1 MTKREALNQW
11 KAYRLPAIE
20 QAEQLYGNGID
31 RCMRREDWN
40 NYTDALC
47 KRGAITERQYMT
59 WTHPRIVDP
68 D

>member
-1 MTKREALNQW
+1 MTKSEALNQW
-11 KAYRLPAIE
+11 KTYRLPAIQ
-20 QAEQLYGNGID
+20 QAEQLYGNGYD
-31 RCMRREDWN
+31 RPMRREDWN

-47 KRGAITERQYMT
+47 KSGAITLRQYET

>member
-1 MTKREALNQW
+1 MTKSEALEQW
-11 KAYRLPAIE
+11 KAYRLPAIQQVE
-20 QAEQLYGNGID
+20 QQHGNGVD

-47 KRGAITERQYMT
+47 KAGAITTRQEET

>member
-1 MTKREALNQW
+1 MTKREALEQW
-11 KAYRLPAIE
+11 KAYRLPAIQQVE
-20 QAEQLYGNGID
+20 QQYGNGID

-40 NYTDALC
+40 NYADALC
-47 KRGAITERQYMT
+47 KAGAITTRQEET

>member
-1 MTKREALNQW
+1 MTKREALEQW
-11 KAYRLPAIE
+11 KAYRLPAIQQVE
-20 QAEQLYGNGID
+20 QQYGNGID

-47 KRGAITERQYMT
+47 KAGALTTRQEET

>member
-1 MTKREALNQW
+1 MTKSEALEQS
-11 KAYRLPAIE
+11 KAYRLPAIQQVE
-20 QAEQLYGNGID
+20 QQYGNGID

-47 KRGAITERQYMT
+47 KAGAITSRQEET

>member
-11 KAYRLPAIE
+11 KAYRLPGIL
-20 QAEQLYGNGID
+20 QTEQLYGNGID
-31 RCMRREDWN
+31 RPMRREDWN

-47 KRGAITERQYMT
+47 KNRHITERQYET

>member
-1 MTKREALNQW
+1 MTKREALEQW
-11 KAYRLPAIE
+11 KAYRLPAI
-20 QAEQLYGNGID
+20 QQVEQLYGNGID

-47 KRGAITERQYMT
+47 KDGAITPWQYEN

>member
-11 KAYRLPAIE
+11 KAYRLPAIL

-47 KRGAITERQYMT
+47 KAGAITQRQYET
-59 WTHPRIVDP
+59 WATPRIVDP
-68 D
+68 N

>member
-1 MTKREALNQW
+1 MTKSEALEQW
-11 KAYRLPAIE
+11 KAYRLPAIQQVE
-20 QAEQLYGNGID
+20 QQCGNGIA
-31 RCMRREDWN
+31 RCMRRADWN

-47 KRGAITERQYMT
+47 KAGAITTRQEET

>member
-1 MTKREALNQW
+1 MTKSEALEQW
-11 KAYRLPAIE
+11 KAYRLPAIQQVE
-20 QAEQLYGNGID
+20 QQIGHID

-47 KRGAITERQYMT
+47 KRHAITERQYMT

>member
-1 MTKREALNQW
+1 MTKREALNHW
-11 KAYRLPAIE
+11 KAYRLPAILW
-20 QAEQLYGNGID
+20 AEAQTSGRPD
-31 RCMRREDWN
+31 RSRRREDWN

-47 KRGAITERQYMT
+47 KRGAITLRQYET